1 MRCWADFWLQG
12 SVSVSDF
19 TTWSWTGHPRTS
31 RGGRFWQPNKRV
43 RQMINVN
50 GTAIMFT
57 RSDTEMLTV
66 KVTTDN
72 VIAFSRLLDIV
83 F

>member
-1 MRCWADFWLQG
+1 
-12 SVSVSDF
+12 
-19 TTWSWTGHPRTS
+19 
-31 RGGRFWQPNKRV
+31 
-43 RQMINVN
+43 MINVN